1 VDDVVRHAIEA
12 MRGRDWETLRP
23 LVHPYVHWTDAGG
36 TTRRGRTRLM
46 ASLVDT
52 TGSDVLEV
60 DEIRDGQLYRLRVS
74 AGSKG
79 LDAG

>member
-1 VDDVVRHAIEA
+1 VDDVVRRAIAA
-12 MRGRDWETLRP
+12 MRRRDWETLRP
-23 LVHPYVHWTDAGG
+23 LVHPYVHWTDASG
-36 TTRRGRTRLM
+36 TTRRGRTKLI
-46 ASLVDT
+46 ASLVET

-79 LDAG
+79 LGSG